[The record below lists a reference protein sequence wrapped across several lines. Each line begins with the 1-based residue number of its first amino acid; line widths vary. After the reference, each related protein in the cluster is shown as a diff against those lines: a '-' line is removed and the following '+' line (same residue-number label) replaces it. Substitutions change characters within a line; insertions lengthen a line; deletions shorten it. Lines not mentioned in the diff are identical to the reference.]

1 MASITRT
8 IREQVTNQIR
18 DEVVAGNLPAGRPLR
33 EGELAERFGVS
44 RGPIRDAFLQ
54 LSQEGFLAYQANRG
68 VTVRNPPDPANREL
82 IVSLREQIESFVIER
97 GLDRCRKDGMG
108 TVETALAELK
118 SACEGGDIAVVARC
132 DMGFHAAVLEGA
144 GGDDLLPVWK
154 WLCSQMLLTYSRLD
168 NYEQVYQEHAAI
180 FTALKSGQ
188 TQEVVAAIRANIR

>member
-18 DEVVAGNLPAGRPLR
+18 DDVVAGNFPAGHPLR

-68 VTVRNPPDPANREL
+68 VTVREPPEPHNRDF
-82 IVSLREQIESFVIER
+82 IISLRQQIECYIIRR
-97 GLDRCRKDGMG
+97 GFDQLKDGG
-108 TVETALAELK
+108 LAPVQSALDELK
-118 SACEGGDIAVVARC
+118 IACSSGDVATVARC
-132 DMGFHAAVLEGA
+132 DMAFHEAILMAC

-154 WLCSQMLLTYSRLD
+154 WLCSQMLLAYSRLE
-168 NYEQVYQEHAAI
+168 NYQQIYEEHAEI
-180 FTALKSGQ
+180 LNALKSSKKRA
-188 TQEVVAAIRANIR
+188 VAAIKSNIR